1 MERAE
6 VNGGERSFLLK
17 LIVIQGDLL
26 RIALFSMA
34 QKYDVIVVGAG
45 PAGSLA
51 SLILARAG
59 KKVLM
64 LDKASFPRLKV
75 CGDCLNPRIWEIMD
89 RHGLSDSLKELP
101 HHVLEGVR
109 IERDG
114 ETLLRRNFESLSRP
128 FLAIDREKFDAWLA
142 WEAMKAGVEFLHETR
157 VQTVS
162 FSGKVETSAGD
173 FEAEWILGADG
184 RNSIVA
190 RSAGLMAPLQ
200 ECHRVGWQAQ
210 MEIDKLDHDLHLK
223 IFSEG
228 YCGLSRIN
236 EKYANL
242 WMVLD
247 SKVSGIP
254 QKIANRFFP
263 KLPALVWHS
272 MTPVT
277 RSAAVLGRGSV
288 WLIGDSAR
296 VVEPFTSEGITLALV
311 SAEVAARSILSVHR
325 PEEKGVALLNYQR
338 EHDLLCR
345 SRIQSGIF
353 LRWLMQNPSRAYRWS
368 GLIRY
373 FPGPMSR
380 VINRVIGVE

>member
-1 MERAE
+1 
-6 VNGGERSFLLK
+6 
-17 LIVIQGDLL
+17 
-26 RIALFSMA
+26 MA

-51 SLILARAG
+51 SLILAGAG

-75 CGDCLNPRIWEIMD
+75 CGDCLNPRIWELMD
-89 RHGLSDSLKELP
+89 RYGLSESLMELP

-109 IERDG
+109 IERDD

-128 FLAIDREKFDAWLA
+128 YIAVDREKFDAWLA
-142 WEAMKAGVEFLHETR
+142 QEAMKSGAEFLHETR
-157 VQTVS
+157 VQSVS

-184 RNSIVA
+184 RNSVVA
-190 RSAGLMAPLQ
+190 RSAGLMASVQ
-200 ECHRVGWQAQ
+200 QSHRVGWQAQ
-210 MEIDKLDHDLHLK
+210 MEIEKLDQDLHLK
-223 IFSEG
+223 FFSEG

-272 MTPVT
+272 ITPVT
-277 RSAAVLGRGSV
+277 RNPAVLGRGSI

-296 VVEPFTSEGITLALV
+296 VVEPFTGEGIYLSLQ
-311 SAEVAARSILSVHR
+311 SAELAAISILKVAR
-325 PEEKGVALLNYQR
+325 PEDKALALLNYQR

-345 SRIQSGIF
+345 SRIQSGMG
-353 LRWLMQNPSRAYRWS
+353 LRWLMRNTSRAYRWS
-368 GLIRY
+368 TLIRY
-373 FPGPMSR
+373 FPGPVSR
-380 VINRVIGVE
+380 MINRVIGV